1 MDIGVAISLVV
12 TTLLLILGVEILV
25 CMGIGAVLLTVLTG
39 AFTLENV
46 SAAAFQGLNS
56 FPLIAMPL
64 FILTGDLIGAS
75 GMAKTL
81 TELSRQILGWMRGGM
96 AHATIFAC
104 GLFSAISGSNSAT
117 VATIGKI
124 TIPEMKKEGYPLDFA
139 AATAAYGGTTGII
152 IPPSLIFIIYGVVA
166 GASVSDLFL
175 GGTIPGFL
183 MVLFM
188 CVGGY
193 IHCRKRNWGTTIPF
207 SWRKTLRATWD
218 AQLSVVCMIL
228 ILGGIYGGV
237 FTPTEAAAVACAYC
251 AGIGFATGNMK
262 IKDLH
267 KITETSATINGFI
280 APIVA
285 MAVVFAQILSF
296 LHLPQSGVSALLALT
311 DNPTIMVGLLLLI
324 LLIAGCV
331 MECTPNVILLAPI
344 LTPVALNLGFH
355 PIHWG
360 VVFVTALSIGF
371 VTPPVGLDLF
381 VASAITGV
389 PYAKIASVGVLYFIG
404 LMVAL
409 IVITVFP
416 WFTLVLVPK

>member
-1 MDIGVAISLVV
+1 
-12 TTLLLILGVEILV
+12 
-25 CMGIGAVLLTVLTG
+25 
-39 AFTLENV
+39 
-46 SAAAFQGLNS
+46 
-56 FPLIAMPL
+56 
-64 FILTGDLIGAS
+64 
-75 GMAKTL
+75 
-81 TELSRQILGWMRGGM
+81 
-96 AHATIFAC
+96 
-104 GLFSAISGSNSAT
+104 
-117 VATIGKI
+117 
-124 TIPEMKKEGYPLDFA
+124 
-139 AATAAYGGTTGII
+139 
-152 IPPSLIFIIYGVVA
+152 
-166 GASVSDLFL
+166 
-175 GGTIPGFL
+175 
-183 MVLFM
+183 
-188 CVGGY
+188 
-193 IHCRKRNWGTTIPF
+193 
-207 SWRKTLRATWD
+207 
-218 AQLSVVCMIL
+218 
-228 ILGGIYGGV
+228 
-237 FTPTEAAAVACAYC
+237 
-251 AGIGFATGNMK
+251 
-262 IKDLH
+262 
-267 KITETSATINGFI
+267 
-280 APIVA
+280 